1 MDRAATASLSP
12 PLSQFQKSIWGA
24 SGGVVVSLQKASQQC
39 WYGDHAEAFR
49 GYTGPQKLL

>member
-1 MDRAATASLSP
+1 MDRAATASLPP
-12 PLSQFQKSIWGA
+12 PLSQFQKSMWGA

-39 WYGDHAEAFR
+39 WFGDHAEPFR